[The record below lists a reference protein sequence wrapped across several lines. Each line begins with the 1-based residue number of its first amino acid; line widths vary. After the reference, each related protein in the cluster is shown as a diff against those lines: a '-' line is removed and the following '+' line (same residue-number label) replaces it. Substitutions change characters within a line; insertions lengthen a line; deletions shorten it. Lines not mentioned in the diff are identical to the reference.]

1 MKQRLLGIDSMRF
14 IACVAVIL
22 LHCFPA
28 TGPIK
33 ILVDQVAR
41 FAVPFFFV
49 TSGYFL
55 AAKLSKGDTYDV
67 YLRYVKKILVLYV
80 AWSVIYFLDPPLR
93 GDIITVYQYR
103 FFQFINRPWEEVWL
117 VGISG
122 HFWFFVS
129 LMLTVLTFM
138 CFRLRHRYLFL
149 ALAAVLYVV
158 GVLGKAYEATPV
170 GLSLG
175 INTRNFIFFSSL
187 PFAFGV
193 VIRTRPIRFVSPSI
207 VPILVLTSIML
218 HVAEAAFLRACCEV
232 TLQDY
237 GFSTVL
243 MGVTVFLLAKQ
254 GFSSLET
261 DRLAQL
267 GKLTLG
273 VYAIHILVAQ
283 RLHLLYVDPLVP
295 YWYIVWPVLVLLF
308 SLLFTEVF
316 RRVRGL
322 REIV

>member
-14 IACVAVIL
+14 IACVAVIM

-28 TGPIK
+28 TGPVKTI
-33 ILVDQVAR
+33 VDQAAR
-41 FAVPFFFV
+41 FAVPFFFI

-55 AAKLSKGDTYDV
+55 AAKLMKQDTPKA
-67 YLRYVKKILVLYV
+67 YLQYVKKILILYL
-80 AWSVIYFLDPPLR
+80 AWSAIYFLDPPLR
-93 GDIITVYQYR
+93 GNLLMVYQYR
-103 FFQFINRPWEEVWL
+103 LYEFIQQPWEEIWF

-122 HFWFFVS
+122 HFWFFIS

-138 CFRLRHRYLFL
+138 LFRLSRLSYFLLLAGGLYL
-149 ALAAVLYVV
+149 V
-158 GVLGKAYEATPV
+158 GVLAKAYQLTPI
-170 GLSLG
+170 GLDLG

-187 PFAFGV
+187 PFALGV
-193 VIRTRPIRFVSPSI
+193 MMRTRSWKVRPSAALLI
-207 VPILVLTSIML
+207 TGVGVAL
-218 HVAEAAFLRACCEV
+218 HFTEAWFLRTYYA
-232 TLQDY
+232 TDMQDY

-243 MGVTVFLLAKQ
+243 MGVGAFLLAKQ

-261 DRLAQL
+261 HRLAQL

-273 VYAIHILVAQ
+273 VYAVHILVAQ
-283 RLHLLYVDPLVP
+283 RLHLLYVEPLVP
-295 YWYIVWPVLVLLF
+295 YWMVVWPVLVLVL
-308 SLLFTEVF
+308 SLLFTEIF